1 MIAGLLPQDR
11 GNASLL
17 KLLALGLS
25 ACLPKLL
32 DLIVVDL
39 DVVDFDAVQDAVLA
53 FRAVLHSDGRTNL
66 NVSADLFFRE
76 SSSTARHISYIFA
89 VAVGDRAGALL
100 HNEGRA
106 RCILSNS
113 A

>member
-1 MIAGLLPQDR
+1 M
-11 GNASLL
+11 
-17 KLLALGLS
+17 
-25 ACLPKLL
+25 PKLL
-32 DLIVVDL
+32 DSIVVDL
-39 DVVDFDAVQDAVLA
+39 DIVDLDAIQDAVLTLA
-53 FRAVLHSDGRTNL
+53 AVLHSDRRTDFH
-66 NVSADLFFRE
+66 VSADLFLCER
-76 SSSTARHISYIFA
+76 SSAARHISYIFA